1 MIVSKDRFI
10 TVVHCIGNLILED
23 IADLLIDNLISMVFI
38 VLNLKEHVLAR
49 GVKKFS
55 ILILKES

>member
-1 MIVSKDRFI
+1 MVVSKDRFI
-10 TVVHCIGNLILED
+10 TEVHCIGNLILES

-38 VLNLKEHVLAR
+38 VLNLKKHVLAR